1 MFMKRMPIL
10 LYAVFLFTALSCGNY
25 IGDALNPSVSYFSTS
40 SNTFTTGRMNH
51 QSIVYNGYLYIIG
64 GHTATLT
71 PLQDIQY
78 AEINA
83 DGGLNAFASTS
94 AFTNARAGHT
104 SVVYN
109 GYLYVIGGTSGPG
122 FYFNDVQY
130 AEINPDGSLN
140 AFASTSA
147 FTDAR
152 AGHTSVVYNG
162 YLYVIGGGEPGG
174 PYYNDVQYAEI
185 NLDGSLNAFATSPN
199 TFTDVR
205 MNHTSVVC
213 NGYVYVIGGS
223 TSISNV
229 FSDIQYA
236 SLNPDGSI
244 GAFSTAAALLSP
256 ERRRHGSI
264 VYNEKL
270 YISCGHDGSEI
281 YGSIQYARINTD
293 GSIGPFSVSSRV
305 VSPARSGHST
315 VDYNGFLYI
324 IGGGTFDGVLNDIKY
339 ARIY

>member
-1 MFMKRMPIL
+1 MKRIPIVL
-10 LYAVFLFTALSCGNY
+10 FTVFIFTALSCGNY
-25 IGDALNPSVSYFSTS
+25 IGDALNPSISFFSTS
-40 SNTFTTGRMNH
+40 SNTFTTGRINH
-51 QSIVYNGYLYIIG
+51 QSVVYNGYLYIIG

-78 AEINA
+78 AEIRA
-83 DGGLNAFASTS
+83 DGSLDVFTS
-94 AFTNARAGHT
+94 SPSSFVNARAGHS

-109 GYLYVIGGTSGPG
+109 GYLYVIGGSSGPG
-122 FYFNDVQY
+122 FYYNDVQY
-130 AEINPDGSLN
+130 AKINADGSLGP
-140 AFASTSA
+140 FALTSA
-147 FTDAR
+147 FTNAR
-152 AGHTSVVYNG
+152 MSHTSVAYNG

-185 NLDGSLNAFATSPN
+185 NPDGSLNAFATSPN
-199 TFTDVR
+199 TFTDAR

-236 SLNPDGSI
+236 PLNPDGSI
-244 GAFSTAAALLSP
+244 GAFIVAGTILSP
-256 ERRRHGSI
+256 GLSKHGGI
-264 VYNEKL
+264 VYNDYL
-270 YISCGHDGSEI
+270 YISCGSDGSEI

-293 GSIGPFSVSSRV
+293 GSIGSFTVSSRV
-305 VSPARSGHST
+305 VSPARSGHSS
-315 VDYNGFLYI
+315 VEHNGFLYI